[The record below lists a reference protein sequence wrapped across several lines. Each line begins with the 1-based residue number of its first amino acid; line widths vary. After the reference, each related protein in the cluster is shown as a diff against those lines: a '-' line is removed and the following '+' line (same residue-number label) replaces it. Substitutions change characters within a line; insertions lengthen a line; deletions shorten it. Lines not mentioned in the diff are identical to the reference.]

1 MKLITSLL
9 FSLLL
14 LIGCSKDSETNIP
27 SAENFDTQKMLSNIT
42 EQLILPKITN
52 FNTLCTDLN
61 SAVINYI
68 ATPNEANV
76 VVMQTKWKE
85 AASAYAQIYTF
96 NIGEARVRFFHQAL
110 YNWPTLSIAIENFIT
125 DTNIITETNVSQ
137 LSPQVKT
144 ISGIEYM
151 LFNDTPNQINQAFI
165 TTPKRLDYL
174 KFIALSQKNKAAD
187 LYNLWNTNG
196 ENYSTSF
203 INNSDTGLN
212 ASVNRLFNG
221 LYNVVSTAKVTKVG
235 KSAGLENSNNINL
248 NELQARYSGYS
259 KELIIENLK
268 SVKEVFFN
276 NQGLGLSNN
285 ISAITGN
292 EQLNNS
298 LQTKID
304 TAITSLTNLNGSLAN
319 SINNTPD
326 DVRVIHEQLQEILI
340 VLAVDIRSVLSII
353 ITSTDNDGD

>member
-1 MKLITSLL
+1 
-9 FSLLL
+9 
-14 LIGCSKDSETNIP
+14 
-27 SAENFDTQKMLSNIT
+27 MLSNIT
-42 EQLILPKITN
+42 EQLIVPKVSH
-52 FNTLCTDLN
+52 FSTLCTDLN
-61 SAVINYI
+61 SAITNYI
-68 ATPNEANV
+68 ATPNEANIV
-76 VVMQTKWKE
+76 IMQTKWKE
-85 AASAYAQIYTF
+85 AASAYAQIYAF
-96 NIGEARVRFFHQAL
+96 NIGEARNRFFHQAL
-110 YNWPTLSIAIENFIT
+110 YNWPTLSIAIENYIT
-125 DTNIITETNVSQ
+125 NATVITEATVSQ

-151 LFNDTPNQINQAFI
+151 LFNDTPAQINQAFI

-235 KSAGLENSNNINL
+235 KSAGLENSTTINL
-248 NELQARYSGYS
+248 NELQARYSGHS
-259 KELIIENLK
+259 KQLIIENLK
-268 SVKEVFFN
+268 SVKNVFFN

-285 ISAITGN
+285 ISSITGN
-292 EQLNNS
+292 EILNNS
-298 LQTKID
+298 LLTKID
-304 TAITSLTNLNGSLAN
+304 TAITSLTNLNDSLAN
-319 SINNTPD
+319 SITNTPD
-326 DVRVIHEQLQEILI
+326 DVQVIHEQLEEILI
-340 VLAVDIRSVLSII
+340 VLAIDVRSVLSII